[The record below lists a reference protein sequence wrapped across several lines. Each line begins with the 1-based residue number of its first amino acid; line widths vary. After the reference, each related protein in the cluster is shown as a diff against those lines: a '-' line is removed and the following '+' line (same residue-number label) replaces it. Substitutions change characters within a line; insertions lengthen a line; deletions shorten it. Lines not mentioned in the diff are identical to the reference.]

1 MMLMLL
7 IIVVVAIPVVV
18 GIVVVFVVGIV
29 VGIAM
34 VLSRQWQVS
43 RIKRRTVAAV
53 VVVAAV
59 AVSGAHGLA
68 VSVFVGVVPVFEECN
83 ITAAAACFA
92 TASQQRHVKRGM
104 QRSRYGSSFVLLVTT
119 ARRRGS
125 SLTVVGIEHVNVFL

>member
-7 IIVVVAIPVVV
+7 IIVVVAIPV
-18 GIVVVFVVGIV
+18 VVGIV

-43 RIKRRTVAAV
+43 RIKRRTIAAAV
-53 VVVAAV
+53 VI
-59 AVSGAHGLA
+59 SGAHGLA

-92 TASQQRHVKRGM
+92 TSSQQRHVKRGM

-119 ARRRGS
+119 ARRRGT
-125 SLTVVGIEHVNVFL
+125 SLTVVGIEHINVFL

>member
-1 MMLMLL
+1 MMLMLMLL
-7 IIVVVAIPVVV
+7 IIVVVVIPVVV

-43 RIKRRTVAAV
+43 RIKRCTIAAAV
-53 VVVAAV
+53 V
-59 AVSGAHGLA
+59 VSGAHGLA